1 MTPLDRTLALDRWK
15 HGPVLIAEDLDLD
28 VAWPNQLTLEIHR
41 RLAECG
47 AGLGPGPRDGL
58 MTGLARRGLSVRM
71 VRTGLELTALAIGFV
86 LGGSVG
92 VGTVAY
98 ALAIGPLVQ
107 WALPR
112 LTVTAALEGERRESR
127 AVRT

>member
-1 MTPLDRTLALDRWK
+1 
-15 HGPVLIAEDLDLD
+15 
-28 VAWPNQLTLEIHR
+28 
-41 RLAECG
+41 
-47 AGLGPGPRDGL
+47 
-58 MTGLARRGLSVRM
+58 
-71 VRTGLELTALAIGFV
+71 V

-92 VGTVAY
+92 VGTLAY

-112 LTVTAALEGERRESR
+112 LTVTAALEGELCESC

>member
-1 MTPLDRTLALDRWK
+1 
-15 HGPVLIAEDLDLD
+15 
-28 VAWPNQLTLEIHR
+28 
-41 RLAECG
+41 
-47 AGLGPGPRDGL
+47 
-58 MTGLARRGLSVRM
+58 MTGLARRGLSVRA

-112 LTVTAALEGERRESR
+112 LTVTTALEGERCESC